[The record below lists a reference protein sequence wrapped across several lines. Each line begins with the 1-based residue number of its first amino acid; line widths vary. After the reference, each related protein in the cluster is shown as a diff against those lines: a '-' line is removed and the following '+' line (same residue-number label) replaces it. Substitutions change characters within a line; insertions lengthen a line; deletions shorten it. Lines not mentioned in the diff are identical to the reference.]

1 MAQVLP
7 STVLAVCMCICSV
20 KKPLLNEPKFLLL
33 EYHLEISKA
42 DQFGEDINNS
52 PQSSYVH
59 YRMYILDDPMRQ

>member
-20 KKPLLNEPKFLLL
+20 KKPLLNDKFLLL

-59 YRMYILDDPMRQ
+59 SRMYILDDPTRQ